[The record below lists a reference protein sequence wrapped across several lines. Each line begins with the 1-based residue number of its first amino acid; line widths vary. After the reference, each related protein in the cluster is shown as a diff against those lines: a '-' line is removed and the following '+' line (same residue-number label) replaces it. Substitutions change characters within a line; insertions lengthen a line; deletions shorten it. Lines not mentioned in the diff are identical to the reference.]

1 MEHMDWQT
9 PEDSFPTD
17 FITDAQ
23 LRALIGRPPIS
34 GAWRDGDPVGER
46 RFLPIGTVTTEAGA
60 EIPHARMA
68 YEQFGELNA
77 AGDNAILVFHALTGD
92 SHLVGPAGPGHPT
105 DGWWTEIVGPGR
117 ALDTDQYCV
126 IAPNVLGGCQ
136 GSTGP
141 ASLGPGRREW
151 GARFPYL
158 TIRDQV
164 SAAAAFADALGVARF
179 AAVIGGSMGGMHA
192 LEWAIRFPE
201 RTERL
206 AVIAAPPVTTAD
218 QIGLNLVQLEAIR
231 SDPAYRDGD
240 YYDTPDGVGP
250 HHGLATAR
258 RMALLNYRSFTEL
271 NERFGRAWQSAVSP
285 LGSGGRFA
293 VESYLDFHGNKFTR
307 RFDAGSY
314 LTLVQAMNSHD
325 VGRGRGGV
333 ERALS
338 TVTMPTVVLGIPSD
352 RLFTIDGQREIA
364 RLVPGNIDG
373 DEPAVIDSPFGHD
386 AFLIE
391 HERVGEQLIR
401 LLKTVVETA
410 PERAHSPS

>member
-1 MEHMDWQT
+1 MDWQT

-34 GAWRDGDPVGER
+34 GGWRDGDPVGNR
-46 RFLPIGTVTTEAGA
+46 KFVPIGAVVTEAGA
-60 EIPHARMA
+60 EIPGVRIA
-68 YEQFGELNA
+68 YEAFGELNERR
-77 AGDNAILVFHALTGD
+77 DNAILVFHALTGD
-92 SHLVGPAGPGHPT
+92 SHLVGPAEPGHPT
-105 DGWWTEIVGPGR
+105 DGWWSEIVGPGKP
-117 ALDTDQYCV
+117 LDTDHYCV
-126 IAPNVLGGCQ
+126 IAPNALGGCQ

-141 ASLGPGRREW
+141 GSLAPDHSEW
-151 GARFPYL
+151 GGRFPYL

-164 SAAAAFADALGVARF
+164 EATARFSDALGIERF

-192 LEWAIRFPE
+192 LEWALTHQE

-231 SDPAYRDGD
+231 SDPCYRGGN
-240 YYDTPDGVGP
+240 YYDAPDGP

-258 RMALLNYRSFTEL
+258 RLALLNYRSNTEL
-271 NERFGRAWQSAVSP
+271 DSRFGRAWQSAVSP
-285 LGSGGRFA
+285 LGGGGRFA

-307 RFDAGSY
+307 RFDANSY

-333 ERALS
+333 RAAL
-338 TVTMPTVVLGIPSD
+338 TTLELPTLVLGIPSD
-352 RLFTIDGQREIA
+352 RLFTLEGQDEIA
-364 RLVPGNIDG
+364 RHTPGSLDG
-373 DEPAVIDSPFGHD
+373 DRARRINSPFGHD

-391 HERVGEQLIR
+391 FELVGTELSR
-401 LLKTVVETA
+401 LLAHA
-410 PERAHSPS
+410 PNG

>member
-1 MEHMDWQT
+1 MDWQT

-34 GAWRDGDPVGER
+34 GAWRDGDPVGSR
-46 RFLPIGTVTTEAGA
+46 KFLPIGDFVTETGEVLPGA
-60 EIPHARMA
+60 RIA
-68 YEQFGELNA
+68 YETFGELA
-77 AGDNAILVFHALTGD
+77 PAHDNAILVFHALTGD
-92 SHLVGPAGPGHPT
+92 SHLAGPAGPGHPT
-105 DGWWTEIVGPGR
+105 DGWWAEIVGPGK
-117 ALDTDQYCV
+117 ALDTDRFCV

-141 ASLGPGRREW
+141 ASLDPSGREW
-151 GARFPYL
+151 GGRFPYL

-164 SAAAAFADALGVARF
+164 NAAARFVDELGIARF
-179 AAVIGGSMGGMHA
+179 RAVIGGSVGGMHA
-192 LEWAIRFPE
+192 LEWQLSHPDRAD
-201 RTERL
+201 RL

-231 SDPAYRDGD
+231 SDPAFRGGN
-240 YYDTPDGVGP
+240 YYDAPDGVGP

-258 RMALLNYRSFTEL
+258 RLALLNYRSNTEL
-271 NERFGRAWQSAVSP
+271 DERFGRAWQSAVSP
-285 LGSGGRFA
+285 LGGGGRFA

-314 LTLVQAMNSHD
+314 VALVQAMNSHD

-333 ERALS
+333 AAALQRLEL
-338 TVTMPTVVLGIPSD
+338 PTLVLGIPSD
-352 RLFTIDGQREIA
+352 RLFTIDGQDLIA
-364 RLVPGNIDG
+364 EHAPGSLDG
-373 DEPAVIDSPFGHD
+373 DRATRIDSPFGHD

-391 HERVGEQLIR
+391 SGLVGAQLER
-401 LLKTVVETA
+401 LLA
-410 PERAHSPS
+410 A

>member
-1 MEHMDWQT
+1 MDWQT

-34 GAWRDGDPVGER
+34 GGWRDGDPVGER
-46 RFLPIGTVTTEAGA
+46 RFLSIGAFTTETGA
-60 EIPHARMA
+60 ELPHVRFA
-68 YEQFGELNA
+68 YESFGELNT

-105 DGWWTEIVGPGR
+105 DGWWSEIVGPGK
-117 ALDTDQYCV
+117 ALDTEKYFV
-126 IAPNVLGGCQ
+126 VAPNVLGGCQ
-136 GSTGP
+136 GTTGP
-141 ASLGPGRREW
+141 ASLDPQGHEW
-151 GARFPYL
+151 GSRFPYL

-164 SAAAAFADALGVARF
+164 RATAAFADALGIAKF
-179 AAVIGGSMGGMHA
+179 HTVIGGSMGGMHA
-192 LEWAIRFPE
+192 LEWELCHPG

-231 SDPAYRDGD
+231 SDPAYRDGN
-240 YYDTPDGVGP
+240 YYDAPDGVGP

-258 RMALLNYRSFTEL
+258 RLALLNYRSHTEL
-271 NERFGRAWQSAVSP
+271 DERFGRAWQSAVSP
-285 LGSGGRFA
+285 LGGGGRFA

-307 RFDAGSY
+307 RFDANSY
-314 LTLVQAMNSHD
+314 VTLVQAMNSHD

-333 ERALS
+333 EEALS
-338 TVTMPTVVLGIPSD
+338 QLTIPTLVLGIPSD
-352 RLFTIDGQREIA
+352 RLFTLAGQDRIAMHAPGSLDGRQA
-364 RLVPGNIDG
+364 TRL
-373 DEPAVIDSPFGHD
+373 DSPFGHD

-391 HERVGEQLIR
+391 HEMVGAQLAR
-401 LLKTVVETA
+401 LLAV
-410 PERAHSPS
+410 

>member
-1 MEHMDWQT
+1 MDWQT

-34 GAWRDGDPVGER
+34 GAWRDGDPVGSR
-46 RFLPIGTVTTEAGA
+46 KFLPIGDFVTEAGDTL
-60 EIPHARMA
+60 PGARIA
-68 YEQFGELNA
+68 YETFGELTPA
-77 AGDNAILVFHALTGD
+77 RDNAILVFHALTGD
-92 SHLVGPAGPGHPT
+92 SHLAGPAGPGHPT
-105 DGWWTEIVGPGR
+105 DGWWAEIVGPGK
-117 ALDTDQYCV
+117 ALDTDRYCV

-141 ASLGPGRREW
+141 ASLDPSGREW
-151 GARFPYL
+151 GGRFPYL

-164 SAAAAFADALGVARF
+164 NAAARFVDELGIARF
-179 AAVIGGSMGGMHA
+179 RAVIGGSVGGMHA
-192 LEWAIRFPE
+192 LEWQLSHPDRAD
-201 RTERL
+201 RL

-231 SDPAYRDGD
+231 SDPAFRGGN
-240 YYDTPDGVGP
+240 YYDAPDGVGP

-258 RMALLNYRSFTEL
+258 RLALLNYRSNTEL
-271 NERFGRAWQSAVSP
+271 DERFGRAWQSAVSP
-285 LGSGGRFA
+285 LGGGGRFA

-314 LTLVQAMNSHD
+314 VALVQAMNSHD

-333 ERALS
+333 AAALQRLEL
-338 TVTMPTVVLGIPSD
+338 PTLVLGIPSD
-352 RLFTIDGQREIA
+352 RLFTIDGQDLIA
-364 RLVPGNIDG
+364 EHAPGSLDG
-373 DEPAVIDSPFGHD
+373 DRATRIDSPFGHD

-391 HERVGEQLIR
+391 FGLVGAQLER
-401 LLKTVVETA
+401 LLA
-410 PERAHSPS
+410 A